1 MNESG
6 LKWFQAR
13 DRFVLPMVF
22 RQHWR
27 VEAHAAFSDAIL
39 HDRDDDVG
47 DVLNNDDD
55 DGGDD
60 VHKWHLHSERLAFA
74 FSSKE
79 MSVMVA
85 LEAAQLN

>member
-1 MNESG
+1 
-6 LKWFQAR
+6 
-13 DRFVLPMVF
+13 MVF

-60 VHKWHLHSERLAFA
+60 VHK
-74 FSSKE
+74 
-79 MSVMVA
+79 
-85 LEAAQLN
+85 